1 MNYFE
6 LFNKVMLELNYR
18 KITVFANIFKSEHLR
33 ILENLN
39 RVNSDICSSEN
50 WPFLA
55 RSADVTVPADTVAV
69 NNVEGKITK
78 VFKGK
83 KRLAY
88 SPFYESFFN
97 GCNVNNFY
105 SFYDDKLLFPKNP
118 ESQTYQV
125 FYNTNKIV
133 RAANG
138 TLKTVM
144 TLENDEPILPQ
155 PFAEQLLVY
164 GTCMRTKANP
174 NFPKFAF
181 WTMMFREAYANF
193 RKLNGL
199 SFEDAPYLTLKRRL
213 SAENF

>member
-18 KITVFANIFKSEHLR
+18 QITVFANVFKSEHLR

-39 RVNSDICSSEN
+39 RVNSEICASEN

-55 RSADVTVPADTVAV
+55 RSANITVLANTIEAD
-69 NNVEGKITK
+69 NVEGKITK

-83 KRLAY
+83 QRLAF

-97 GCNVNNFY
+97 GCNVNNYY
-105 SFYDDKLLFPKNP
+105 SFYDDKLLFPK
-118 ESQTYQV
+118 SASRQVYQV
-125 FYNTNKIV
+125 FYNTDKIA
-133 RAANG
+133 RAQDG
-138 TLKTVM
+138 TLKTKM
-144 TLENDEPILPQ
+144 TLEGDEPLLPQ

-181 WTMMFREAYANF
+181 WATMFREAYANF

-199 SFEDAPYLTLKRRL
+199 SFEDTPYLTLSRRL
-213 SAENF
+213 RF